1 MVVLW
6 GDQADKAR
14 TDGVFAEHN
23 PTESVRM
30 NFSSGRGAGMAGS
43 SPVSIHPIELG
54 NRRQLKKFIKLPWKI
69 YRDDPNW
76 VPPLIFDQLQFFT
89 PGKNPYFSH
98 SKAQL
103 FMALRGE
110 EPVGRISA
118 HENNQHMQIHKDG
131 AGFFGFFECI
141 NDQTVANALFDAASN
156 WLRECGLKT
165 MRGPLSFS
173 VNGEVGLLIDAF
185 DEPPFIRMTYN
196 PPYYAGLIEGY
207 GLQKIQDLYAY
218 AMFESEELPKRL
230 RDIAAFV
237 LEDPK
242 LVVRTIDVRDFKN
255 EMDRIKKIYTE
266 AWSENWGAV
275 PLTEEEFDRIVG
287 EFKLICDRDLSFIA
301 EYDGEPAGLS
311 LVLPDMNQALKKAG
325 GRLFPLGLLKILW
338 HKRKINSWRVPV
350 MGVLEEHRMR
360 GIEAV
365 FCCRTYDAAKKN
377 RNYRKCE
384 LSWILESNTA
394 ANAVMKKLGAR
405 RSKTYRIYEKQF

>member
-1 MVVLW
+1 
-6 GDQADKAR
+6 
-14 TDGVFAEHN
+14 
-23 PTESVRM
+23 
-30 NFSSGRGAGMAGS
+30 MAGLLPVLIS
-43 SPVSIHPIELG
+43 SIELG
-54 NRRQLKKFIKLPWKI
+54 HRKQLKKFIKFPWNI
-69 YRDDPNW
+69 YRNDPNW
-76 VPPLIFDQLQFFT
+76 VPPLIFDQLRFFT
-89 PGKNPYFSH
+89 PGKNPYLSH

-103 FMALRGE
+103 FMAFRGE

-118 HENNQHMQIHKDG
+118 HENNQHRRIHKDG

-141 NDQTVANALFDAASN
+141 NDQTVANALFDAASS
-156 WLRECGLKT
+156 WLRERGLKT

-173 VNGEVGLLIDAF
+173 MNDEVGLLIDAF

-218 AMFESEELPKRL
+218 AMFESEEFPKKL
-230 RDIAAFV
+230 RDIAGFV

-242 LVVRTIDVRDFKN
+242 LVVRRMDVRDFKS
-255 EMDRIKKIYTE
+255 EIGRIKKIYTE

-287 EFKLICDRDLSFIA
+287 EFKLIFDRDLSFIA

-338 HKRKINSWRVPV
+338 HKQKISSWRMPV
-350 MGVLEEHRMR
+350 MGVLKEHRMR

-377 RNYRKCE
+377 RAYRKCE
-384 LSWILESNTA
+384 LSWVLESNTA
-394 ANAVMKKLGAR
+394 ANAVLKKMGAR
-405 RSKTYRIYEKQF
+405 RSKAYRIYEKQL

>member
-1 MVVLW
+1 
-6 GDQADKAR
+6 
-14 TDGVFAEHN
+14 
-23 PTESVRM
+23 
-30 NFSSGRGAGMAGS
+30 MAGLLPVLIS
-43 SPVSIHPIELG
+43 SIELG
-54 NRRQLKKFIKLPWKI
+54 HRKQLKKFIKFPWNI
-69 YRDDPNW
+69 YRNDPNW
-76 VPPLIFDQLQFFT
+76 VPPLIFDQLRFFT
-89 PGKNPYFSH
+89 PGKNPYLSH

-103 FMALRGE
+103 FMAFRGE

-118 HENNQHMQIHKDG
+118 HENNQHRRIHKDG

-141 NDQTVANALFDAASN
+141 NDQTVANALFDAASS
-156 WLRECGLKT
+156 WLRERGLKT

-173 VNGEVGLLIDAF
+173 MNDEVGLLIDAF

-196 PPYYAGLIEGY
+196 PSYYAGLIEGY

-218 AMFESEELPKRL
+218 AMFESEEFPKKL
-230 RDIAAFV
+230 RDIAGFV

-242 LVVRTIDVRDFKN
+242 LVVRRMDVRDFKS
-255 EMDRIKKIYTE
+255 EIGRIKKIYTE

-287 EFKLICDRDLSFIA
+287 EFKLIFDRDLSFIA

-338 HKRKINSWRVPV
+338 HKQKISSWRMPV
-350 MGVLEEHRMR
+350 MGVLKEHRMR

-377 RNYRKCE
+377 RAYRKCE
-384 LSWILESNTA
+384 LSWVLESNTA
-394 ANAVMKKLGAR
+394 ANAVLKKMGAR
-405 RSKTYRIYEKQF
+405 RSKAYRIYEKQL

>member
-1 MVVLW
+1 
-6 GDQADKAR
+6 
-14 TDGVFAEHN
+14 
-23 PTESVRM
+23 
-30 NFSSGRGAGMAGS
+30 MAGS
-43 SPVSIHPIELG
+43 PPISIHPIELG
-54 NRRQLKKFIKLPWKI
+54 NRRRLKKFIKFPWNI

-76 VPPLIFDQLQFFT
+76 VPPLIFDQLQFLT
-89 PGKNPYFSH
+89 PGKNPYLSH

-103 FMALRGE
+103 FMAFRGE
-110 EPVGRISA
+110 ELVGRISA
-118 HENNQHMQIHKDG
+118 HENNQHILVHNDG
-131 AGFFGFFECI
+131 AGFFGFFECV
-141 NDQTVANALFDAASN
+141 NDQTVANALFDAASS
-156 WLRECGLKT
+156 WLRGRGLKT

-173 VNGEVGLLIDAF
+173 VNHEVGLLINAF
-185 DEPPFIRMTYN
+185 DEPPLIRMTYN
-196 PPYYAGLIEGY
+196 PQYYAGLIEGY

-218 AMFESEELPKRL
+218 AMFESEEFPKRL

-242 LVVRTIDVRDFKN
+242 VVVRTMDVRDFKH
-255 EMDRIKKIYTE
+255 EVDRIRKIYTE

-287 EFKLICDRDLSFIA
+287 EFKLIYDRDLSFIA

-338 HKRKINSWRVPV
+338 HKRKISSWRMPV
-350 MGVLEEHRMR
+350 LGVLKKHRMR

-365 FCCRTYDAAKKN
+365 LCCRTYEAAKKN

-384 LSWILESNTA
+384 LSWILESNA
-394 ANAVMKKLGAR
+394 GVNAVLRKMGAR
-405 RSKTYRIYEKQF
+405 RSKTYRVYEKRL